1 MSSLQRSEDI
11 RALVPRLQAMGVVAT
26 LIFIALLGRLCQ
38 LQILEGEH
46 YTRRAERNFIDEV
59 SVEAPRGRIFASGS
73 EVLATNRPAYTLYVT
88 PIPRVTVESEDP
100 KAPPVGARV
109 PLDDAQLE
117 ELAELLDFV
126 DEDDRDAFF
135 VKIAERRADELNGK
149 YAFAVRSNLSWE
161 EYARIE
167 TRREALGEW
176 VEIRESARRYYPKG
190 ELAAFLSG
198 YVGEISPKGLAQS
211 AGAYRLGD
219 RVGKTGIERQW
230 ENYLRGRLGRSSRV
244 VDVHGHLVP
253 DPPPDALLALPSV
266 EDPIPGQDIH
276 LTIDLELQKVGRE
289 AFEGKPAGA
298 VVAIEPQTGRI
309 LAMVSVPSIDP
320 NRWQQPIARKDYQ
333 EWSESPYKPFIDRT
347 VQEHYFPGSTYKVVS
362 ALAALND
369 PTFDPEREVDCQGFV
384 KYGGRR
390 FKCTHKHG
398 PVNLHQ
404 AIVQSCNVY
413 FYTLAIEDVLSL
425 DRQEIFARRTG
436 LGERTGLG
444 INSETKGLIPT
455 EAFEA
460 REGTYQRG
468 VQLNSAIGQ
477 GNVTATVLQVAVLY
491 GAVANGGQV
500 MTPYLV
506 DRIETHDRKLVFAST
521 PQVRRDL
528 AAIVPA
534 DRRRIHRALVGV
546 VNDPLGTAYSERLP
560 NITVAGKTG
569 TAEVGTELSRR
580 RRRKKQKE
588 EELEPL
594 LWDTTEDHAWFV
606 AYAPAE
612 NPRIA
617 VAAFV
622 EHGGV
627 GADAAA
633 PIAMKIIE
641 YYLSRSEDPSS
652 APIRPPGVAP
662 PLPGQRP
669 TDSTAKGPKG
679 PRLGQLGGSR

>member
-1 MSSLQRSEDI
+1 VSNLQRSEDI
-11 RALVPRLQAMGVVAT
+11 RNLVPRLQAMALVAT

-46 YTRRAERNFIDEV
+46 YTRRAERNFIHEEV
-59 SVEAPRGRIFASGS
+59 VEAPRGRIFASGS

-88 PIPRVTVESEDP
+88 PRPRVTVESDDP
-100 KAPPVGARV
+100 KDPPVGARV

-117 ELAELLDFV
+117 ELAELIDFV
-126 DEDDRDAFF
+126 DEDDRDTFF
-135 VKIAERRADELNGK
+135 VKIAERRAHELNGK
-149 YAFAVRSNLSWE
+149 YPFAVRSNLSWE

-176 VEIRESARRYYPKG
+176 VEIRESARRFYPKG

-198 YVGEISPKGLAQS
+198 YVGEITPKGLAAS

-244 VDVHGHLVP
+244 VEVHGRGVP
-253 DPPPDALLALPSV
+253 GPPEDALAALPPV

-276 LTIDLELQKVGRE
+276 LTIDLELQKVAYD

-320 NRWQQPIARKDYQ
+320 NRWQQPIARADYQ
-333 EWSESPYKPFIDRT
+333 EWTESPYKPFIDRT
-347 VQEHYFPGSTYKVVS
+347 VQEHFFPGSTYKVVS
-362 ALAALND
+362 ALAALGD
-369 PTFDPEREVDCQGFV
+369 PTFDPEREVTCDGFV
-384 KYGGRR
+384 KYGGQK

-404 AIVQSCNVY
+404 AIVESCNVY

-425 DRQEIFARRTG
+425 KNQELFARRTG

-444 INSETKGLIPT
+444 LNSETKGRIPT

-460 REGTYQRG
+460 REGRFQRG

-491 GAVANGGQV
+491 GAIANGGQV

-528 AAIVPA
+528 AAVSA
-534 DRRRIHRALVGV
+534 SDRQRIHQALLGV

-560 NITVAGKTG
+560 NIAVAGKTG
-569 TAEVGTELSRR
+569 TAEVGTKLSRS
-580 RRRKKQKE
+580 RKKKKD
-588 EELEPL
+588 EELENPD
-594 LWDTTEDHAWFV
+594 WDTTEDHAWFA

-612 NPRIA
+612 RPRIA

-633 PIAMKIIE
+633 PIAMKLIE
-641 YYLSRSEDPSS
+641 YYLSRTDDPSS
-652 APIRPPGVAP
+652 APIRPSGVAP
-662 PLPGQRP
+662 ALPGQRRKDPAAP
-669 TDSTAKGPKG
+669 TGPEG
-679 PRLGQLGGSR
+679 PRLGQLGGGR